1 MPQTSTTQESS
12 LFFEIGGTFSN
23 FISPLLNW
31 ITQEN
36 VGPAIA
42 VTILTTAF
50 LISIYMLIR
59 YGHDLYLINQA
70 IKTIQPFQNEQ
81 SFSENYNKID
91 QDLTSI
97 KKLNNAWDEFT
108 ETLLL
113 PRSNQDGSII
123 VCANTERPHDFF
135 TLDQLHMGPG
145 FTKSLPN
152 IFIGIGLSLTFLG
165 LIAALSQ
172 AVSAI
177 DKVGEEDQKNKI
189 EIIQEASKNA
199 DTIIPINHVYVEKT
213 KKTETEEIQEAITKL
228 LVASSAKFY
237 ASLFA
242 LFSSI
247 ILTIQ
252 IKWTTAT
259 LNSQLNKFSILI
271 ERGVKFQTLESL
283 SLEANEILNNQLGQ
297 LQTFNTDLAMKI
309 GDQLRETF
317 QPLVA
322 KIEGIG
328 GDLTESNLENMKN
341 ISQGIA
347 EGIQGATKDS
357 MAGVAEKLDSVSDK
371 LEGLGTI
378 LSSSL
383 DNFDSEFKVVLEQLK
398 NSLQESTENV
408 AADIGSAFDGMKS
421 NIEGTK
427 DDVGNILLGLK
438 STMEEL
444 SSKGKDI
451 ANTSTAQLKSSMS
464 AASEQASKG
473 IADAGKVISDE
484 LKGSAEGLSASITDA
499 AIIAKQQI
507 SEAGKDIADGFS
519 NSTTNLVSS
528 LDKITTKLVVLEK
541 SLASL
546 PEQFITV
553 TNTLEPITSSMKQ
566 ASVDIK
572 SASAQ
577 FETAG
582 SSLESTIE
590 PLTQYV
596 TDSKIAIE
604 SISTSL
610 QLTTDHMGQ
619 ATSSIEESVRT
630 LKEEISSQVK
640 ELSGSDEKLAS
651 LHKALTESTE
661 SVLTKLNLFTTQV
674 DNNFSASIGTL
685 ENAIEEF
692 SEVIDDFTKEKNKRV
707 A

>member
-1 MPQTSTTQESS
+1 
-12 LFFEIGGTFSN
+12 
-23 FISPLLNW
+23 
-31 ITQEN
+31 
-36 VGPAIA
+36 
-42 VTILTTAF
+42 
-50 LISIYMLIR
+50 MLIR

-81 SFSENYNKID
+81 SFSENYNEID

-172 AVSAI
+172 AVIAINSAAESANQTI
-177 DKVGEEDQKNKI
+177 DVQK
-189 EIIQEASKNA
+189 
-199 DTIIPINHVYVEKT
+199 
-213 KKTETEEIQEAITKL
+213 AITQL
-228 LVASSAKFY
+228 LMASSAKFY

-259 LNSQLNKFSILI
+259 LNSQLNKLSILI

-383 DNFDSEFKVVLEQLK
+383 DNFDSEFKGVLEQLK

>member
-172 AVSAI
+172 AVIAINSAAESANQTI
-177 DKVGEEDQKNKI
+177 DVQK
-189 EIIQEASKNA
+189 
-199 DTIIPINHVYVEKT
+199 
-213 KKTETEEIQEAITKL
+213 AITQL
-228 LVASSAKFY
+228 LMASSAKFY

-259 LNSQLNKFSILI
+259 LNSQLNKLSILI

>member
-1 MPQTSTTQESS
+1 VTKNCKDE
-12 LFFEIGGTFSN
+12 FFFDIGCNFSN
-23 FISPLLNW
+23 LISPLLDW

-42 VTILTTAF
+42 VSILTTAF

-81 SFSENYNKID
+81 SFSENYNEID

-172 AVSAI
+172 AVIAINSAAESANQTI
-177 DKVGEEDQKNKI
+177 DVQK
-189 EIIQEASKNA
+189 
-199 DTIIPINHVYVEKT
+199 
-213 KKTETEEIQEAITKL
+213 AITQL
-228 LVASSAKFY
+228 LMASSAKFY

-259 LNSQLNKFSILI
+259 LNSQLNKLSILI

-383 DNFDSEFKVVLEQLK
+383 DNFDSEFKGVLEQLK

>member
-172 AVSAI
+172 AVIAINSAAESANQTI
-177 DKVGEEDQKNKI
+177 DVQK
-189 EIIQEASKNA
+189 
-199 DTIIPINHVYVEKT
+199 
-213 KKTETEEIQEAITKL
+213 AITQL
-228 LVASSAKFY
+228 LMASSAKFY

-259 LNSQLNKFSILI
+259 LNSQLNKLSILI

-383 DNFDSEFKVVLEQLK
+383 DNFDSEFKGVLEQLK

>member
-1 MPQTSTTQESS
+1 MPQTSTTQESG

-23 FISPLLNW
+23 LISPLLNW

-42 VTILTTAF
+42 VTILITAF
-50 LISIYMLIR
+50 LISIYMFIR

-91 QDLTSI
+91 QNLTSI
-97 KKLNNAWDEFT
+97 NKINNAWDEFT

-113 PRSNQDGSII
+113 PRSNQDGSLI

-172 AVSAI
+172 AVVAI
-177 DKVGEEDQKNKI
+177 NNVDADSLKQTIGVQK
-189 EIIQEASKNA
+189 
-199 DTIIPINHVYVEKT
+199 
-213 KKTETEEIQEAITKL
+213 AITQL
-228 LVASSAKFY
+228 LMASSAKFY

-283 SLEANEILNNQLGQ
+283 SLEANAILNNQLGQ

-383 DNFDSEFKVVLEQLK
+383 DNFDSEFKGVLEQLK
-398 NSLQESTENV
+398 NSLKESTENV

-464 AASEQASKG
+464 AASEQASKD
-473 IADAGKVISDE
+473 IADAGIVISDK
-484 LKGSAEGLSASITDA
+484 LKGSAEGISASITDA

-507 SEAGKDIADGFS
+507 SEAGKGIADGFS
-519 NSTTNLVSS
+519 DSTTNLVSS
-528 LDKITTKLVVLEK
+528 LDSITTKLVVLEK
-541 SLASL
+541 SLTSL
-546 PEQFITV
+546 PEKFITV
-553 TNTLEPITSSMKQ
+553 TNTLDPITSSMKQ

-572 SASAQ
+572 SASSQ

-582 SSLESTIE
+582 SSLESTIK

-596 TDSKIAIE
+596 TDAKTAIE

-610 QLTTDHMGQ
+610 QLTTDHLGQ
-619 ATSSIEESVRT
+619 ATTSIEESVRT

-640 ELSGSDEKLAS
+640 ELSGSDEKLAT
-651 LHKALTESTE
+651 LHQALTESTE

-685 ENAIEEF
+685 ENAIDEF
-692 SEVIDDFTKEKNKRV
+692 SEVIDDFTKEKNKRKTER
-707 A
+707 

>member
-42 VTILTTAF
+42 FTILTTAF

-81 SFSENYNKID
+81 SFSENYNEID

-172 AVSAI
+172 AVIAINSAAESANQTI
-177 DKVGEEDQKNKI
+177 DVQK
-189 EIIQEASKNA
+189 
-199 DTIIPINHVYVEKT
+199 
-213 KKTETEEIQEAITKL
+213 AITQL
-228 LVASSAKFY
+228 LMASSAKFY

-259 LNSQLNKFSILI
+259 LNSQLNKLSILI

-283 SLEANEILNNQLGQ
+283 SLEANAILNNQLGQ

-383 DNFDSEFKVVLEQLK
+383 DNFDSEFKGVLEQLK